1 MDENLEF
8 FPRTRKPVIAAHLR
22 EGGALVIT
30 NAVLDRGPNDGPIAR
45 CLSTGA
51 ERDLGASDLIEYF
64 PCWEARELH
73 RKRTRNVRDV
83 LVLELLTSDEKGVWL
98 RRRLIGVCEEELPD
112 GSWAYY
118 DTNGDERV
126 IIRPPYRYWVEA
138 RWPAEE
144 EIQF

>member
-1 MDENLEF
+1 M
-8 FPRTRKPVIAAHLR
+8 TIAHLR
-22 EGGALVIT
+22 EGGAVVFVNT
-30 NAVLDRGPNDGPIAR
+30 TVDHGPDGAIAR

-51 ERDLGASDLIEYF
+51 ERDLSASDLVEHF
-64 PCWEARELH
+64 PCHEAEEMH
-73 RKRTRNVRDV
+73 RKHTRTVSDV
-83 LVLELLTSDEKGVWL
+83 LMLELLTSDQRYVWL

-118 DTNGDERV
+118 DTNGDTRV
-126 IIRPPYRYWVEA
+126 IIRPPYRFWVEA